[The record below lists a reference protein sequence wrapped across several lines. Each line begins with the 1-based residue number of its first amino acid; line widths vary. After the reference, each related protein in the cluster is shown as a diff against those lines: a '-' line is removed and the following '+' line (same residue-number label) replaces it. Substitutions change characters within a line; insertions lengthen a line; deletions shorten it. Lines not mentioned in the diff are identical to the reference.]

1 MVVYLHIFRVLPQ
14 GVATF
19 APLLLPKLNI
29 DTKNNC
35 LEKVSPFKH
44 GYFGY
49 LCEISGRVS
58 FFL

>member
-1 MVVYLHIFRVLPQ
+1 MYYSRYGYTVVYLHIFRVLPQ

-29 DTKNNC
+29 DTKNNS

-44 GYFGY
+44 GYFG
-49 LCEISGRVS
+49 
-58 FFL
+58 